1 MFKKII
7 VLVLIGLFGNAFS
20 QTTMTIPEIKSFVT
34 QVVTDSRNIQTLQAD
49 FTQTKSNDMIAKP
62 MISKGKMAMQMPNTL
77 SWKYT
82 SPTPIS
88 LISKNGKMYINNG
101 GKKSEFDARS
111 KMFEKINK
119 LMVGSANGSMFTDPD
134 FYVLYFKGE
143 GKNIARF
150 LPKTKQLARYVKQLE
165 LYFPTGLATVS
176 QVKMTDANGDLTTI
190 DFRNVKTNAALP
202 ADAFNN

>member
-1 MFKKII
+1 MFRKII
-7 VLVLIGLFGNAFS
+7 LFALLGVFVRGFS
-20 QTTMTIPEIKSFVT
+20 QTAMTIPELKSFVT
-34 QVVTDSRNIQTLQAD
+34 QVVTDSKNIQTLQAD
-49 FTQTKSNDMIAKP
+49 FTQTKTNDMLAKP
-62 MISKGKMAMQMPNTL
+62 VISKGKMAMQMPNTL
-77 SWKYT
+77 SWKYI

-88 LISKNGKMYINNG
+88 LISKNGKMYINNRG
-101 GKKSEFDARS
+101 RKSEFDAKS

-134 FYVLYFKGE
+134 FYVLYFKDN

-150 LPKTKQLARYVKQLE
+150 LPKTKQLTRYVKQLE
-165 LYFPTGLATVS
+165 LYFPAGLPTVS

-202 ADAFNN
+202 ADAFTN